1 MGDRFSAIE
10 AWLSTQLG
18 KRKVADYQSPVP
30 FQWLAEEPPE
40 NWPELATS
48 RSLLAEKAAAG
59 PTDLL
64 RAEAGAQRLNTGFRQ
79 SLFVAVMGAEDFKHA
94 ADRLAQV
101 AATVKS
107 GPSEACLI
115 LFHCAVREQSP
126 NPFYEHVASELCQR
140 PAPWGKR
147 FGHHF
152 KRAAVQHLQQAHDY
166 GVRAVVNLAEL
177 CAALVVRV
185 GVPLEV
191 LRFLK
196 FGNGGI
202 FGLLLRHMTESVLRR
217 LPDLEET
224 TRVFGEVKKFDDV
237 CQGMLLV
244 LDALVKKR
252 LPKELQ
258 GKFSAARRA
267 MAR

>member
-1 MGDRFSAIE
+1 MDRFSAIE

-18 KRKVADYQSPVP
+18 KRKVADYQLPVP

-40 NWPELATS
+40 SWPELATS

-64 RAEAGAQRLNTGFRQ
+64 RAEAGAQRLNTELRQ
-79 SLFVAVMGAEDFKHA
+79 SLFVAVMGAEDFKHS

-147 FGHHF
+147 FGHHL

-191 LRFLK
+191 SLCIECLFLGRGGGREGVWRGCHGLWPLVSRGSAIPQVRKWRHLR
-196 FGNGGI
+196 I
-202 FGLLLRHMTESVLRR
+202 TVATH
-217 LPDLEET
+217 D
-224 TRVFGEVKKFDDV
+224 RVCPPSF
-237 CQGMLLV
+237 
-244 LDALVKKR
+244 A
-252 LPKELQ
+252 
-258 GKFSAARRA
+258 
-267 MAR
+267 